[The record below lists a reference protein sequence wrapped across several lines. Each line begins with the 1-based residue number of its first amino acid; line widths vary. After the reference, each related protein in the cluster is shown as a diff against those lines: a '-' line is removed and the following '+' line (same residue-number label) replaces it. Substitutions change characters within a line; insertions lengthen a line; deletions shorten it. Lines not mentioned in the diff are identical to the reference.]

1 MPQTLSIDLP
11 QKSMV
16 QKDVSFSGISNAGVS
31 SEIQVLRRTKTL
43 LIAKMETAIESE
55 GISGTEK
62 GEIIDELSG
71 YVD

>member
-1 MPQTLSIDLP
+1 
-11 QKSMV
+11 
-16 QKDVSFSGISNAGVS
+16 
-31 SEIQVLRRTKTL
+31 